1 MKKIFKVFGAR
12 LAFAMVIGLCSCDG
26 LFPQGGDA
34 QDEEVAKK
42 YEKANGDAINHEF
55 YLSDNKGQYV
65 YYTSTQRFKYGNHE
79 DCIYQVNFTTKDSA
93 GTKGD
98 WKLYTRERGS
108 TKTIEMIYKGTFKGV
123 SNGSVT
129 TGGKVELYISEDL
142 YDTVDIEQK
151 TVALTSGDKE
161 AYAFTTNV
169 AAAHAVINAE
179 DVK

>member
-1 MKKIFKVFGAR
+1 MKKLWKLFGILIAVST
-12 LAFAMVIGLCSCDG
+12 LFCLSGCDMLLG
-26 LFPQGGDA
+26 SKDNSTP
-34 QDEEVAKK
+34 E
-42 YEKANGDAINHEF
+42 EKAKEYVKSTDAINHEF

-65 YYTSTQRFKYGNHE
+65 YYTSTQRFKYGNHD

-129 TGGKVELYISEDL
+129 SGGTVELYIGEEL
-142 YDTVDIEQK
+142 YDTLNIELK

-169 AAAHAVINAE
+169 AAAHASINAE

>member
-1 MKKIFKVFGAR
+1 MKKIFKVFSAL
-12 LAFAMVIGLCSCDG
+12 LAFMMVIGLCSCDG

-42 YEKANGDAINHEF
+42 YQKATGDAINHEF
-55 YLSDNKGQYV
+55 YLSDSKGQYV
-65 YYTSTQRFKYGNHE
+65 YYTSTQRFKYGNHD
-79 DCIYQVNFTTKDSA
+79 DCIYQVSFTTKDSA

-129 TGGKVELYISEDL
+129 TGGKVELYIGEDL

-169 AAAHAVINAE
+169 AAAHAVINAQ